1 MPTFEINIVWFI
13 ILIALSCIGALILLI
28 VVGVWL
34 LFVFERIL
42 SAIEFRKDM
51 KERKEKE

>member
-1 MPTFEINIVWFI
+1 MPTFEMNIVWFI
-13 ILIALSCIGALILLI
+13 VLIVLSCIGALVLLI

-34 LFVFERIL
+34 LFVFERII
-42 SAIEFRKDM
+42 SAIEFHKDM